1 MNWLKKLW
9 DWVCGVAKTLLD
21 AVLDKVLE
29 RAKEIRARRE
39 LAALALEAV
48 KAAAHEGLTGE
59 KAWVA
64 ARDRLTAALKAAGIE
79 VAAVTIDT
87 TIQVVYD
94 AWKALGYPED

>member
-9 DWVCGVAKTLLD
+9 NWVCGVAKTLLD
-21 AVLDKVLE
+21 KIVGQVIDRVRDIVKN
-29 RAKEIRARRE
+29 RE
-39 LAALALEAV
+39 LTALALEAV
-48 KAAAHEGLTGE
+48 KAAAHEGLTGQ

>member
-64 ARDRLTAALKAAGIE
+64 ARDRLTAALKAAGLE